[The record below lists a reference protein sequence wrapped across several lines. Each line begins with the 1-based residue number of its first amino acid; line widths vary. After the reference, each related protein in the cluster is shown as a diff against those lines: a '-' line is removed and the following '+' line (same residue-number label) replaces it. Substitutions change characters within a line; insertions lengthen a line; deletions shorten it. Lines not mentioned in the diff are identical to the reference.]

1 VVSLL
6 LLVAGA
12 HCDPAL
18 DSRTAFIVST
28 LVDADRDLIASRPTL
43 VASKYEVMASG
54 LQPFLRGTATLF
66 YRDLSRYQG
75 EQAMIPH
82 GEGTEQTQLY
92 GDVHLENVGVT
103 FDVQGALL
111 DVVDF
116 DATTRGPFGWE
127 VRRAALA
134 LREALYLGG
143 VSEEGLD
150 QVVARF
156 AGSYVQTVLDQ
167 SATTPTLPTVF
178 REPSSAAGKIITEL
192 LADGRKR
199 YDSQEELTQYGEV
212 KDGVRTLLRNEDQ
225 QPLPE
230 PWASDLPKLIDSY
243 RSHRHAGRGDD
254 QQFALLDAVQK
265 LNSGVAS
272 LPNLRFW
279 VLLRGDSAAPDP
291 TTMGGQWI
299 LEFKEERDPPL
310 PSAWLGRGPLG
321 NNGER
326 VYGGTLR
333 LLASPTSEADL
344 GYVSFGG
351 VSFQVRRVLRGRRDL
366 DVAKLSERVLSG
378 RYGTPDLFD
387 LAVTLG
393 RLLGAGHAR
402 AGSAAD
408 LARVLTAPDGRA
420 DEWVSHLIGE
430 AASDQRR
437 LQRDLLLFQQAL
449 ALRGPLL
456 GAHSP

>member
-1 VVSLL
+1 
-6 LLVAGA
+6 
-12 HCDPAL
+12 
-18 DSRTAFIVST
+18 
-28 LVDADRDLIASRPTL
+28 
-43 VASKYEVMASG
+43 
-54 LQPFLRGTATLF
+54 
-66 YRDLSRYQG
+66 
-75 EQAMIPH
+75 
-82 GEGTEQTQLY
+82 
-92 GDVHLENVGVT
+92 
-103 FDVQGALL
+103 
-111 DVVDF
+111 
-116 DATTRGPFGWE
+116 
-127 VRRAALA
+127 
-134 LREALYLGG
+134 
-143 VSEEGLD
+143 
-150 QVVARF
+150 VARF
-156 AGSYVQTVLDQ
+156 AGSYVQTVIDQ

-178 REPSSAAGKIITEL
+178 REQSGAAGRIISEL

-199 YDSQEELTQYGEV
+199 YDSQEELTQYCAV
-212 KDGVRTLLRNEDQ
+212 KDGVWTLLRNEDQ

-230 PWASDLPKLIDSY
+230 PWRSDLPKLIDSY
-243 RSHRHAGRGDD
+243 RSHRHAGRGGDS
-254 QQFALLDAVQK
+254 QFAILDAVQK

-272 LPNLRFW
+272 LPYLRFW
-279 VLLRGDSAAPDP
+279 VLLTGESAASDP
-291 TTMGGQWI
+291 TTIGWQWI

-321 NNGER
+321 ENGER
-326 VYGGTLR
+326 VYGGTLN

-378 RYGTPDLFD
+378 RYGTADLFD

-402 AGSAAD
+402 AGRAPD
-408 LARVLTAPDGRA
+408 LAKILTAKDGSA
-420 DEWVSHLIGE
+420 DSWVSNLIGD